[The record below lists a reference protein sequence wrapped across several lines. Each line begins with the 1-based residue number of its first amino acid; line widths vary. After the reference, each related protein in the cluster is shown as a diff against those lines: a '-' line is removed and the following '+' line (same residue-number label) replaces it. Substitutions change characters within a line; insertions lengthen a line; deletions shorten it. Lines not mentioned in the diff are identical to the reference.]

1 MLDRMLSFYS
11 VKILLSTSIKILLP
25 TLNKFST
32 CDSFIHKTYQIVG
45 SLSPLISN
53 KSTTSTFRK
62 ELKIFLD
69 CLFPLLS
76 DKNARSY
83 AALLSVK
90 ILLTTSTKKKLL
102 RTLNKCSLIYQL
114 FYSVNISNCWIVL
127 HLFYQIK
134 VIFHNF
140 KKEF

>member
-90 ILLTTSTKKKLL
+90 ILLTTSTKKTTAYFKQMFTNLPTLLFSKHIKLL
-102 RTLNKCSLIYQL
+102 DRSSPLLSDKS
-114 FYSVNISNCWIVL
+114 NIS
-127 HLFYQIK
+127 
-134 VIFHNF
+134 
-140 KKEF
+140 